1 MDVWETITMKDMI
14 LAMASAAAAVIGVV
28 LVEILFGRR
37 TYGLLEKHKDKA
49 EHNKESLS
57 KEHNNLSK
65 EHIKLSEQN
74 ITILNNQKV
83 LSAKQDNTSDVISEI
98 NNMLHEDKI
107 DQKYLRENMNEHQQ
121 NMKESFDNIQA
132 IFDDWKNQIITID
145 RLQERLHERDREIE
159 RLERENR
166 ELQREREHNRG
177 YDRGR

>member
-1 MDVWETITMKDMI
+1 MKDLI
-14 LAMASAAAAVIGVV
+14 IALVTASAAVIGVI

-37 TYGLLEKHKDKA
+37 TYGLLEKHDDKCSGHKD
-49 EHNKESLS
+49 NLS

-65 EHIKLSEQN
+65 EHMELVK
-74 ITILNNQKV
+74 NQK
-83 LSAKQDNTSDVISEI
+83 LIYTKQNETSSIISEI
-98 NNMLHEDKI
+98 NNMLHEDKV

-121 NMKESFDNIQA
+121 DMKESFDNIQV

-166 ELQREREHNRG
+166 ELKREKERNRD

>member
-14 LAMASAAAAVIGVV
+14 LAMASAVIGVV

-37 TYGLLEKHKDKA
+37 TYGLLEKHEDKA
-49 EHNKESLS
+49 EHNKES
-57 KEHNNLSK
+57 LSK

-83 LSAKQDNTSDVISEI
+83 LSAKQDNTSNVISEI
-98 NNMLHEDKI
+98 NNMLHEDKV

-166 ELQREREHNRG
+166 ELQRERD